1 MKPTRFVLP
10 LTLLAFLSCNQQK
23 EQNKSVNV
31 TSVLVTSPDSTEIE
45 RVRKR
50 KQIAGQDKI
59 DSLFLDK
66 ILKDAITIAE
76 QNVASDKFEEMYVE
90 TIPDSSYQVEVNIN
104 CDFYFSK
111 KNPHFIIRRNT
122 PGTIFIDV
130 FAKINKRLHKVISHE
145 QWGMTYVKDSVW
157 DVNGDGLKDFVV
169 NWYGSTG
176 CCLKAFSDVYL
187 LRSDKKAF
195 SRNISFINPTFS
207 PKEKIIRGI
216 CYGHP
221 GETEMYK
228 YKWKGEKMDTVEYV
242 SYEKNEKGE
251 KTGKVIISDDEPYG
265 NRYKIRKRVNDVPDE
280 YKKIEGYDWFTG
292 EGY

>member
-130 FAKINKRLHKVISHE
+130 FAKINKRLHKVISH
-145 QWGMTYVKDSVW
+145 DSP
-157 DVNGDGLKDFVV
+157 DFARTQR
-169 NWYGSTG
+169 TG
-176 CCLKAFSDVYL
+176 WKN
-187 LRSDKKAF
+187 K
-195 SRNISFINPTFS
+195 ITFS
-207 PKEKIIRGI
+207 MFYHLEHHLFPAVPTIKLPELAKRIDEALPDIEKKQ
-216 CYGHP
+216 
-221 GETEMYK
+221 T
-228 YKWKGEKMDTVEYV
+228 
-242 SYEKNEKGE
+242 
-251 KTGKVIISDDEPYG
+251 
-265 NRYKIRKRVNDVPDE
+265 
-280 YKKIEGYDWFTG
+280 F
-292 EGY
+292 